1 MITATEKA
9 ATKKRIEDALAAIA
23 TLRNIATEATEAE
36 DFITLNIIA
45 SEECYE
51 TPLNNV
57 RYEAAE
63 ALDKFMEADEEHSKY
78 NETDLIA
85 WWAWANEQFPDT
97 EPFSYMA
104 TEGHSFLQE
113 IHETTHTAQEA

>member
-23 TLRNIATEATEAE
+23 TLRAIAKEAAEAE
-36 DFITLNIIA
+36 DFLTLNIIA
-45 SEECYE
+45 SNEDDA

-78 NETDLIA
+78 NERDLWE
-85 WWAWANEQFPDT
+85 WWTWAYEQFPNI
-97 EPFSYMA
+97 EPFRYMA
-104 TEGHSFLQE
+104 TTDEAKLFTQE
-113 IHETTHTAQEA
+113 SNEDNADA